1 MRRALLAALALVLA
15 VAAAGASAAPVAAG
29 VVKPGSE
36 ARELAAEVC
45 EDMVGDAAVGAAGET
60 LVAPQQGA
68 WSGSRYTC
76 TYGFDGGA
84 LSLTVDVFPTLK
96 AAKQGFAKARDAAA
110 GGTRLYGIGQQ
121 GFQAKDLV
129 LVSRKDNFLLRVDPT
144 ALPARLNRD
153 TITWASTRAVFDC
166 W

>member
-1 MRRALLAALALVLA
+1 MRRARALVC
-15 VAAAGASAAPVAAG
+15 G
-29 VVKPGSE
+29 VVVVLVTLAGFAVPAASEVTKPGSK

-45 EDMVGDAAVGAAGET
+45 EDMVGDAAVSAAGET
-60 LVAPQQGA
+60 LLAPQEGT

-76 TYGFDGGA
+76 TYGFDGGSLA
-84 LSLTVDVFPTLK
+84 LHVDVFK
-96 AAKQGFAKARDAAA
+96 SAAAAKQRFAKARDATT
-110 GGTRLYGIGQQ
+110 GRTQLYGIGQQ

-129 LVSRKDNFLLRVDPT
+129 LVSRKDNFVLTVDPT

-153 TITWASTRAVFDC
+153 AITWASTRAVFDC